1 MRTAIGDPAAAAAA
15 RERLFDESDE
25 WATSWLAPECRH
37 LLALADRA
45 GDADPV
51 PTCAALR
58 EALETAHRQDARLLA
73 LRIAETLGEVLLEAR
88 RPRDALTLLRAERSA
103 LPRAVVACPCG
114 TAREGCS
121 RARGRRSSPS
131 PG

>member
-1 MRTAIGDPAAAAAA
+1 MRAATGDPAATAA

-73 LRIAETLGEVLLEAR
+73 LRIAETLGKTLLEAR
-88 RPRDALTLLRAERSA
+88 RPRDALTLLRAEHSA
-103 LPRAVVACPCG
+103 LPAGGRCLPVWDRTRGLLESARAA
-114 TAREGCS
+114 AFAE
-121 RARGRRSSPS
+121 